1 MCRESLIAGVGLD
14 PSVMNTNDDRTFL
27 ALDCEEWA
35 IREKAFTGLFNETS
49 QPSDRTEEK

>member
-1 MCRESLIAGVGLD
+1 MHS
-14 PSVMNTNDDRTFL
+14 NDDRTFL
-27 ALDCEEWA
+27 ALDSKVWA

>member
-1 MCRESLIAGVGLD
+1 
-14 PSVMNTNDDRTFL
+14 MNTNDDRTFL
-27 ALDCEEWA
+27 ALDSAEWA